1 MHEILKS
8 SNLDLDLIS
17 LLEAIREYVLAYYDD
32 DIDTEQAHAIHE
44 DAELL
49 VLVYIAKK
57 YRVMH
62 GHDVR
67 KVLHKAHL
75 ANSQYSD
82 TPCSNAHI
90 RLSEKLS
97 DNVWR
102 HHRGTPTDIA
112 NLYIFMMLAFYPSSR
127 EPMAYR
133 GVHADVIQC
142 YSDALL
148 RWHEQREAA
157 AIEGTL

>member
-1 MHEILKS
+1 MHDTLKKTS
-8 SNLDLDLIS
+8 IDLDFIS
-17 LLEAIREYVLAYYDD
+17 LLEAIRDHVLAYYDD
-32 DIDTEQAHAIHE
+32 EIDTEQAHAIHE
-44 DAELL
+44 EAELL
-49 VLVYIAKK
+49 VLAYIAKK

-67 KVLHKAHL
+67 KILHKTHL
-75 ANSQYSD
+75 ANSRYSD

-90 RLSEKLS
+90 LLSEQLS

-102 HHRGTPTDIA
+102 HHRGTPTDVA
-112 NLYIFMMLAFYPSSR
+112 NIYIFIMLAFYPYSR

-133 GVHADVIQC
+133 GVHADVIQR
-142 YSDALL
+142 YSDELL

-157 AIEGTL
+157 AIEGAL